1 MVMNYHKQAIAVKDQ
16 IQLLKSRGL
25 LAGDE
30 SLAEHYLNNI
40 SYYRLAGYWWP
51 MQADKVNHLFKPN
64 SRFEDVVALYSF
76 DCELRLLLFNAIER
90 IEIALRTR
98 MINHLAHE
106 VDPWWF
112 ENPSIFKNK
121 VAFADNLK
129 AIDRDLNNSKEVFI
143 HQHYQ
148 RYHADSRRPPA
159 WKTLEVVSFGLLSKL
174 YGNLGSNIASKDM
187 IAKELNTVNHT
198 YLRTWLQSLSQ
209 IRNIC
214 AHHGRLWNKNLPGRP
229 KLLPR
234 PPAPWLT
241 LVPPVSQHHALYV
254 HVCCMKYLLDAIS
267 PGHRFA
273 PKLKNLFCKYPGV
286 DLDALGF
293 SKIWEKEPL
302 WKS

>member
-1 MVMNYHKQAIAVKDQ
+1 M
-16 IQLLKSRGL
+16 
-25 LAGDE
+25 GDE

-51 MQADKVNHLFKPN
+51 MQADKVNHLFKTN
-64 SRFEDVVALYSF
+64 SRFENVVALYSF
-76 DCELRLLLFNAIER
+76 DSELRLLLFNAIER
-90 IEIALRTR
+90 IEIGLRTR

-121 VAFADNLK
+121 LAFAVNLK
-129 AIDRDLNNSKEVFI
+129 AIDRDLKNSKEVFI
-143 HQHYQ
+143 RQHYQ
-148 RYHADSRRPPA
+148 KYHADSRRPPA

-174 YGNLGSNIASKDM
+174 YGNLGSHFESKDT
-187 IAKELNTVNHT
+187 IAKEINTVNHT
-198 YLRTWLQSLSQ
+198 FLRTWLQSLSQ

-267 PGHRFA
+267 PGHRFTL
-273 PKLKNLFCKYPGV
+273 KLKTLFCKYPSV

-293 SKIWEKEPL
+293 SKIWDKEPL